1 MTSKKE
7 KILEESYPGLMTA
20 DDFWP
25 LGDSLGD
32 IWRATKVAGKDLI
45 GTSTFLFRMT
55 FRIFLKEEKI
65 EEIMSANRSRRDR
78 IWNEYEEI
86 VRAGEA
92 RFPATATDLHLFAFL
107 GNPGKY
113 VGYRVITGGKQYWD
127 EAKEVLSGQGIKV
140 RLPAISVDPKRRRTD
155 KEGYLQNAAIDALS
169 GNDTPE
175 LRGYRTRLLRDLNR
189 VILGNLRESKS
200 SIHDIRNLLKEEK
213 KDSNAYED
221 YEKIVQTLQKNL
233 EGGIS
238 QSPEMKLAFK
248 KALEEKRRE
257 IRQAVEILKSPQVF
271 VLEAMKSK
279 SLEDFSKA
287 VKVLEKTPFQID
299 EKSLPK
305 KEELKKAASEM
316 VEKAKKEG
324 KVDTLLQSAGIK
336 RKKGDEKI
344 KDEDLLS
351 IAEASL
357 TKIAIEKL
365 VSQLREPD
373 SDLNKSMEEARKL
386 FLENI
391 VGVDQD
397 ISDILPK
404 EVKEIYSKGKEEI
417 SKAGKVYQESK

>member
-7 KILEESYPGLMTA
+7 NILEESYPGLMTA

-25 LGDSLGD
+25 LWDSLGD

-45 GTSTFLFRMT
+45 GTSTFLLNMAFT
-55 FRIFLKEEKI
+55 VSVDEKEIKKLI
-65 EEIMSANRSRRDR
+65 ENNKSRKDK
-78 IWNEYEEI
+78 IWNEYEGI
-86 VRAGEA
+86 VKAGEA
-92 RFPATATDLHLFAFL
+92 RFPGTTTDLHLFAFL
-107 GNPGKY
+107 GNPGTY
-113 VGYRVITGGKQYWD
+113 IAYRMTTDGKQYFD
-127 EAKEVLSGQGIKV
+127 DTKDMLLSQGIDV
-140 RLPAISVDPKRRRTD
+140 RPSAKGPSSPDEKDPSRSLAQSFQD
-155 KEGYLQNAAIDALS
+155 ILA
-169 GNDTPE
+169 GNDSPE
-175 LRGYRTRLLRDLNR
+175 LTGYRRSLLRKLNR
-189 VILGNLRESKS
+189 VILGKLDESKS
-200 SIHDIRNLLKEEK
+200 AIQDIRNLLKEEK
-213 KDSNAYED
+213 EVSDPIAVYKKTIQAFKEY
-221 YEKIVQTLQKNL
+221 L
-233 EGGIS
+233 ENKIS
-238 QSPEMKLAFK
+238 QSPEMKSAFE
-248 KALEEKRRE
+248 KALQEKRRE
-257 IRQAVEILKSPQVF
+257 IRQAVETLKSPQVF